1 MKKWFVCFAIV
12 LGLGLLGLSKENREM
27 VYNFAAILGFIKI
40 KPEPKHLEW
49 TEEVKLSNGKVI
61 KIKRVSSWTPHTQY
75 GYRQNIVEV
84 LDTGELGETLPIWQ
98 DKWKP
103 IILDKGDDGLWF
115 MVVYPER
122 CDEWNSFYNF
132 RQYKVINDK
141 WQQVEFEIDKLNNR
155 RANLEWEIKWD
166 GTFPK
171 ELTLVQ
177 KPLNPKPDKYELE
190 NILITPYS
198 RNYCGETPC
207 YYDEQGRLECGW
219 GGKFCPIPEGGFK
232 GNKDEPS
239 SKEFEDWRKC
249 ILDYKKD
256 VFTPKWWENPTE
268 KFPFYY

>member
-12 LGLGLLGLSKENREM
+12 LGLSGCE
-27 VYNFAAILGFIKI
+27 KI
-40 KPEPKHLEW
+40 KETVDNVGDMIELIKMLMPKIPKSKHREW
-49 TEEVKLSNGKVI
+49 TEEVQLSNGKVI

-75 GYRQNIVEV
+75 GYRQNIVEI
-84 LDTGELGETLPIWQ
+84 LDTGELEETLPIWQ

-132 RQYKVINDK
+132 RQYKVINGK

-166 GTFPK
+166 GAFPK

-198 RNYCGETPC
+198 RNYCGENPC
-207 YYDEQGRLECGW
+207 YYDEQGRLRCGW
-219 GGKFCPIPEGGFK
+219 GKKFCPREGGFEPNSEALRLW
-232 GNKDEPS
+232 NK
-239 SKEFEDWRKC
+239 C
-249 ILDYKKD
+249 VLDYKKD

-268 KFPFYY
+268 KFPFYYK